1 MSNDL
6 TPTQTPAQ
14 SQPNYA
20 LATRLVHAGEHDRH
34 APENVGKVIPTT
46 TPIYATATF
55 LHPRSADLDAAFERA
70 EHGESEYI
78 YTRYNNP
85 TVEALE
91 MAMASVE
98 GGRGAVACA
107 SGMAALYL
115 ALLAAGTPRG
125 STEPHPRHILASK
138 DLYGSTHALMRRFF
152 NAQSVGLSYFDVT
165 DLKAFQAA
173 LDEHEP
179 DVVLVESLSNPLLKM
194 ADIETIAKMTHD
206 ADARLIVDATLTTPV
221 AHLPLEQGA
230 DIVVHSATK
239 YLSGHADVSGGIL
252 VARTGFML
260 DTARSYCRQIGTT
273 LGPFEARLISRG
285 IKTLSLRMKQQCNN
299 ALRVAQRLEKHPKVS
314 RVLYPGLASH
324 PQHKFA
330 ALNYCGIFGAMV
342 TFELRDITRD
352 HIFQFMDDLKLVLPA
367 TSLGDIYTLI
377 TYPPVSSHRDVS
389 ADELREQGITE
400 GMLRLSVGIEDIED
414 IMADLEQA
422 LAKVSN

>member
-1 MSNDL
+1 MSSEQ
-6 TPTQTPAQ
+6 TQLSQ
-14 SQPNYA
+14 SDSQPNYA

-34 APENVGKVIPTT
+34 APENAGKVIPTT
-46 TPIYATATF
+46 VPIYATATF
-55 LHPRSADLDAAFERA
+55 VHPRSADLDAAFARA
-70 EHGESEYI
+70 EQGESEFI

-91 MAMASVE
+91 KAMASVE

-125 STEPHPRHILASK
+125 ATEPHPRHILASQ

-152 NAQSVGLSYFDVT
+152 GAQNVGLSYFDVT
-165 DLKAFQAA
+165 DLKAFKAL
-173 LDEHEP
+173 LDELEP

-194 ADIETIAKMTHD
+194 ADIETLAKLAHD
-206 ADARLIVDATLTTPV
+206 ADARLVVDATLTTPV

-239 YLSGHADVSGGIL
+239 YLSGHADVSGGVL
-252 VARTGFML
+252 TARTGFML
-260 DTARSYCRQIGTT
+260 NMARAYCRQLGMQ
-273 LGPFEARLISRG
+273 LGPFEARMISRG

-299 ALRVAQRLEKHPKVS
+299 ALRVAQRLEKHPQVS

-342 TFELRDITRD
+342 TFELRECGRQQV
-352 HIFQFMDDLKLVLPA
+352 FQFMDDLRLVLPA

-389 ADELREQGITE
+389 ADELRAQGITE
-400 GMLRLSVGIEDIED
+400 GMVRLSVGIEDVED

-422 LAKVSN
+422 LAKI